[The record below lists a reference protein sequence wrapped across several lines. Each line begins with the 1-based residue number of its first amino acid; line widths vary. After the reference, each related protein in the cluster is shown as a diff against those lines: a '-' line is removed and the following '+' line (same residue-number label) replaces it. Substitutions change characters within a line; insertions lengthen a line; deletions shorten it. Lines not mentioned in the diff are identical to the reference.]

1 MKIKIPQAGRKQ
13 VGIAVKVALAVAA
26 AYAIVSGAIYVWPR
40 VKCAVV
46 NPALQAGENSLR
58 MKGCWVAEDSSVQR
72 GYTTY
77 TFTEWPVAEDSR
89 RIRMTLDTETDG
101 SKLGDYAKP
110 VTFPWGKALEIT
122 RATASAGNSK
132 GTLLFLPEHGAWL
145 SAPDTEYVTQIESLG
160 R

>member
-110 VTFPWGKALEIT
+110 AFPAGARCVAFCT
-122 RATASAGNSK
+122 RYRIRHPDRIAGP
-132 GTLLFLPEHGAWL
+132 LGAYFPPNL
-145 SAPDTEYVTQIESLG
+145 
-160 R
+160 